1 MNLFFEAPL
10 PAVMLMTGV
19 LSAGLP
25 LRGWLSRLEHP
36 ADNREVAGSS
46 PASRTTSF
54 QPEPRKEHEGPAFPL
69 LQGDGMVVVSGSNAG
84 AMAQQ
89 LADAL
94 GWAHHPL
101 ETRRFPDT
109 EGYIRIPTDSIEAI
123 RSEPVV
129 VVSNTFPD
137 SGIVETMLMLDA
149 VRDVRKGRLENL
161 REIGPQTLPDA
172 GKGVLLAIP
181 YFGYS
186 RQDKRFKPG
195 ESISALAIADLLATR
210 CDGMVL
216 LDLHAPAVLS
226 DLSIPVAFTSAMPE
240 LADHLKETVN
250 PDFILSPDKGAID
263 RASSVANQ
271 IGCEFSYLE
280 KTRIDAHTIVHKAKD
295 LDVEGKSVAI
305 VDDMIATGGT
315 ICRAAEAL
323 RSQGAVQVHAA
334 CSHGLFTGGAIARLL
349 RYVDGVHATGSLSN
363 ARDVISG
370 GPALARGVHD
380 VLAQLGLSS

>member
-1 MNLFFEAPL
+1 M
-10 PAVMLMTGV
+10 
-19 LSAGLP
+19 
-25 LRGWLSRLEHP
+25 RGWLSRLEHP

-46 PASRTTSF
+46 PASRTILTIQAS
-54 QPEPRKEHEGPAFPL
+54 RKEDEGPAVGFD
-69 LQGDGMVVVSGSNAG
+69 QGDGMVVVSGSNAST
-84 AMAQQ
+84 MAKQ
-89 LADAL
+89 LAETM
-94 GWAHHPL
+94 GWDHHPL

-109 EGYIRIPTDSIEAI
+109 EGYIRIPTETLEAL
-123 RSEPVV
+123 RVEPVV
-129 VVSNTFPD
+129 LVSNTFPD
-137 SGIVETMLMLDA
+137 SGIVETLLMLDA
-149 VRDVRKGRLENL
+149 IQDVRAGRLQNL
-161 REIGPQTLPDA
+161 REIGPQTLPDV
-172 GKGVLLAIP
+172 GKGVILAIP

-195 ESISALAIADLLATR
+195 ESISARAIAEMLATR

-226 DLSIPVAFTSAMPE
+226 DMSIPVAFTTAMPE
-240 LADHLKETVN
+240 LAHHLKESVD

-263 RASSVANQ
+263 RASSVAQQ

-295 LDVEGKSVAI
+295 LDVAGKSVAI

-323 RSQGAVQVHAA
+323 RSQGAVEVHAA

-349 RYVDGVHATGSLSN
+349 RYVDGVHATGSLPN

-370 GPALARGVHD
+370 GPALARGVGE
-380 VLAQLGLSS
+380 VLSQLGLAS

>member
-1 MNLFFEAPL
+1 
-10 PAVMLMTGV
+10 
-19 LSAGLP
+19 
-25 LRGWLSRLEHP
+25 
-36 ADNREVAGSS
+36 
-46 PASRTTSF
+46 
-54 QPEPRKEHEGPAFPL
+54 
-69 LQGDGMVVVSGSNAG
+69 MVVVSGSNAG

-216 LDLHAPAVLS
+216 LDLHAPPVLS

-240 LADHLKETVN
+240 LAEHLKETVN

-323 RSQGAVQVHAA
+323 RSQGAIQVHAA

>member
-1 MNLFFEAPL
+1 
-10 PAVMLMTGV
+10 
-19 LSAGLP
+19 
-25 LRGWLSRLEHP
+25 
-36 ADNREVAGSS
+36 
-46 PASRTTSF
+46 
-54 QPEPRKEHEGPAFPL
+54 
-69 LQGDGMVVVSGSNAG
+69 MVVVSGSNAG
-84 AMAQQ
+84 PMAQQ
-89 LADAL
+89 LATTL

-109 EGYIRIPTDSIEAI
+109 EGYIRIPTETIEAI

-129 VVSNTFPD
+129 LVSNTFPD
-137 SGIVETMLMLDA
+137 SGIVETLLMLDA
-149 VRDVRKGRLENL
+149 IQDVRKGQLENL

-172 GKGVLLAIP
+172 GKGVILAIP

-195 ESISALAIADLLATR
+195 ESISAKAIAEMLATC
-210 CDGMVL
+210 CDGIVV
-216 LDLHAPAVLS
+216 LDLHAPAVLEN
-226 DLSIPVAFTSAMPE
+226 LSVPVAFTSAMPE
-240 LADHLKETVN
+240 LAQHLKETID

-263 RASSVANQ
+263 RASSVATQ

-295 LDVEGKSVAI
+295 LDVAGKCVTI

-334 CSHGLFTGGAIARLL
+334 CCHGLFTGGAIARLL
-349 RYVDGVHATGSLSN
+349 RYVDGVHATGSLPN
-363 ARDVISG
+363 ARDNISG
-370 GPALARGVHD
+370 GPALARGVHE
-380 VLAQLGLSS
+380 LLSLMGLD

>member
-1 MNLFFEAPL
+1 
-10 PAVMLMTGV
+10 
-19 LSAGLP
+19 
-25 LRGWLSRLEHP
+25 EHP

-46 PASRTTSF
+46 PASRTIRLV
-54 QPEPRKEHEGPAFPL
+54 QAARKEDEGPAVGTD
-69 LQGDGMVVVSGSNAG
+69 QGDGMVVVSGSNAG
-84 AMAQQ
+84 IMAKQ

-109 EGYIRIPTDSIEAI
+109 EGYIRIPTETIEAL
-123 RSEPVV
+123 REEPVV
-129 VVSNTFPD
+129 LVSNTFPD
-137 SGIVETMLMLDA
+137 SGIVETLLMLDA
-149 VRDVRKGRLENL
+149 IQDVRGGRLQNL
-161 REIGPQTLPDA
+161 REIGPQTLPDV
-172 GKGVLLAIP
+172 GKGVILAIP

-195 ESISALAIADLLATR
+195 ESISARAIAEMLASR

-226 DLSIPVAFTSAMPE
+226 DMSIPVAFTSAMPE
-240 LADHLKETVN
+240 LAHHLKETVN

-263 RASSVANQ
+263 RASSVAQQ
-271 IGCEFSYLE
+271 INCEFSYLE
-280 KTRIDAHTIVHKAKD
+280 KTRIDAHTIVHQAKD
-295 LDVEGKSVAI
+295 LDVAGKSVAI

-349 RYVDGVHATGSLSN
+349 RYVDGVHATGSLPN

-370 GPALARGVHD
+370 GPALARGVQQ
-380 VLAQLGLSS
+380 VLGELGLSS